1 MVTWLEQ
8 HGLAL
13 AIWAV
18 VLFLVFRFAHPL
30 IHRMLLSVVRVQ
42 DASVGGEDAQRY
54 EVEKRV
60 NTLEN
65 LLAKALRAGVVV
77 AGIVVIMGVFDLWPL
92 VAGLGIV
99 AAALTLAGQSIVLD
113 YLMGILILVEGQYY
127 VGDFVSLAGVDGTVE
142 EIGFRRTTIRDT
154 SGTVHSISNG
164 EIRTSSNFTRTYA
177 SAVVDIQGI
186 RDEDVERAIDVIRDV
201 AEALAADPDWSPRLL
216 APPGQPLAFA
226 FTDIGATIRLSCR
239 VVPDDRWR
247 VAAELRKRIATAFS
261 AAGIEPNRRTGGSAA
276 P

>member
-18 VLFLVFRFAHPL
+18 VLLVVFRFAHPL

-42 DASVGGEDAQRY
+42 DASIGGEDAQRY

-186 RDEDVERAIDVIRDV
+186 RDEDVERAIDVIRVV
-201 AEALAADPDWSPRLL
+201 AETLAADPDWSPRLL

-247 VAAELRKRIATAFS
+247 VAAELRKRIAIAFT
-261 AAGIEPNRRTGGSAA
+261 AAGIEPNRRTGGAA
-276 P
+276 QP

>member
-77 AGIVVIMGVFDLWPL
+77 AGFVVIMGVFDLWPL

-164 EIRTSSNFTRTYA
+164 EIRMSSNFTRTYA

>member
-77 AGIVVIMGVFDLWPL
+77 AGFVVIMGVFDLWPL

>member
-13 AIWAV
+13 AFWTV
-18 VLFLVFRFAHPL
+18 VLLLIYRFAHPL
-30 IHRMLLSVVRVQ
+30 IHRMLLSIVRVQ
-42 DASVGGEDAQRY
+42 DASIGGEEAQRY

-65 LLAKALRAGVVV
+65 LLAKALRAGVIV

-164 EIRTSSNFTRTYA
+164 EIRMSSNFTRTYA

-201 AEALAADPDWSPRLL
+201 AETLAADPDWAPRLL
-216 APPGQPLAFA
+216 APPGQPMAFA

-247 VAAELRKRIATAFS
+247 VAAELRKRIATAFTT
-261 AAGIEPNRRTGGSAA
+261 AGIEPNRRTGGSAQ

>member
-30 IHRMLLSVVRVQ
+30 IHRLLLRVVRVQ
-42 DASVGGEDAQRY
+42 DVSLGGEEAQRY

-60 NTLEN
+60 NTLED
-65 LLAKALRAGVVV
+65 LLSKALRAGVIV
-77 AGIVVIMGVFDLWPL
+77 AGFVVIMGVFDLWPL

-164 EIRTSSNFTRTYA
+164 EIRISSNFTRTYA

-201 AEALAADPDWSPRLL
+201 AEALAADPEWAPRLL
-216 APPGQPLAFA
+216 APPGAPMAFA

-247 VAAELRKRIATAFS
+247 VAAELRKRIAIAFT
-261 AAGIEPNRRTGGSAA
+261 AAGIEPNRRTGGSAQ

>member
-18 VLFLVFRFAHPL
+18 VLLVVFRFAHPL
-30 IHRMLLSVVRVQ
+30 IHRMLLSVIRVQ
-42 DASVGGEDAQRY
+42 DASIGGEDAQRY

-65 LLAKALRAGVVV
+65 LLAKALRAGVIV

-164 EIRTSSNFTRTYA
+164 EIRMSSNFTRTYA

-186 RDEDVERAIDVIRDV
+186 RDEDVERAIDVIRVV
-201 AEALAADPDWSPRLL
+201 AETLAADPDWSPRLL

-247 VAAELRKRIATAFS
+247 VAAELRKRIATAFT
-261 AAGIEPNRRTGGSAA
+261 AAGIEPNRRTGGAA
-276 P
+276 QP

>member
-164 EIRTSSNFTRTYA
+164 EIRMSSNFTRTYA

>member
-13 AIWAV
+13 AFWTV
-18 VLFLVFRFAHPL
+18 VLLLIYRFAHPL

-42 DASVGGEDAQRY
+42 DASIGGEEAQRY

-65 LLAKALRAGVVV
+65 LLAKALRAGVIV

-164 EIRTSSNFTRTYA
+164 EIRMSSNFTRTYA

-201 AEALAADPDWSPRLL
+201 AETLAADPDWAPRLL
-216 APPGQPLAFA
+216 APPGQPMAFA

-247 VAAELRKRIATAFS
+247 VAAELRKRIATAFTT
-261 AAGIEPNRRTGGSAA
+261 AGIEPNRRTGGSAQ

>member
-113 YLMGILILVEGQYY
+113 YLMGIHILVEGQYY

-164 EIRTSSNFTRTYA
+164 EIRMSSNFTRTYA

>member
-13 AIWAV
+13 VIWAV

-30 IHRMLLSVVRVQ
+30 IHRLLLRVVRVQ
-42 DASVGGEDAQRY
+42 DVSLGGEDAQRY

-60 NTLEN
+60 KTLED
-65 LLAKALRAGVVV
+65 LLSKALRAGVVV

-164 EIRTSSNFTRTYA
+164 EIRISSNFTRTYA

-247 VAAELRKRIATAFS
+247 VAAELRKRIAIAFT
-261 AAGIEPNRRTGGSAA
+261 AAGIEPNRRTGGSA
-276 P
+276 PP